1 MKVGLLGFGTVGIGV
16 DEITENRKDISVVS
30 VLTRTVK
37 EGIGDRMV
45 SSIDDI
51 VNNPEIDTV
60 VEVMGGI
67 EPAHEYAVKALKAG
81 KNFVTAN
88 KALVAAHYKE
98 LVTLANENHVSF
110 RCTASAGGGIPWLY
124 NLERVKRV
132 DNVSKV
138 GGIMNGTTNYIMTK
152 MNNENADFDET
163 LKKAQ
168 ELGYAE
174 ADPSADIDGYDIR
187 RKLNISANVAF
198 DSLIAEEDIPCFGI
212 RNVTAIDI
220 ANGKQNDMFIK
231 LIATAEENDGAVA
244 CFVEPTFIS
253 KTDLLAGVEDTFNLV
268 FYTGNN
274 CGTQSFVGRGAGRF
288 PTAYNVVQDLV
299 DIECNKPSFYTSK
312 MKEQKVDNTKVV
324 HPYYVRTTM
333 PDGFLQK
340 NTEKSFGT
348 YVVTR
353 PISVKEMHEWAK
365 EQLKVDPKLFIC
377 AM

>member
-16 DEITENRKDISVVS
+16 DKITESRKDISVVR

-37 EGIGDRMV
+37 EGIGNRLAN
-45 SSIDDI
+45 SIDDI
-51 VNNPEIDTV
+51 VNDSEIDTV

-67 EPAHEYAVKALKAG
+67 EPAHEYAVKAMKAG

-88 KALVAAHYKE
+88 KALVAAYYDE
-98 LVTLANENHVSF
+98 LLNLANENHVSF

-132 DNVSKV
+132 DKVSKV
-138 GGIMNGTTNYIMTK
+138 GGIMNGTTNYIMTA
-152 MNNENADFDET
+152 MNNENADFGET
-163 LKKAQ
+163 LRKAQ

-198 DSLIAEEDIPCFGI
+198 DCSIAEEEIPCFGI
-212 RNVTAIDI
+212 RNVTAEDI
-220 ANGKQNDMFIK
+220 ANGKQEGKIIK
-231 LIATAEENDGAVA
+231 LIATAEETDGSVS

-299 DIECNKPSFYTSK
+299 DVEYNKPGFYTSK
-312 MKEQKVDNTKVV
+312 MDKRTVDNTKVV
-324 HPYYVRTTM
+324 HQYYVRTTM

-340 NTEKSFGT
+340 NTEKSFGA
-348 YVVTR
+348 YVVTK
-353 PISVKEMHEWAK
+353 PISVKDMHDWAK
-365 EQLKVDPKLFIC
+365 KQLDVDSKLFIC
-377 AM
+377 AL